1 MNDVDKDPAVDLYF
15 KVVIDNHN
23 IGTFITCSGLSMDVS
38 IEPVKEGGNNG
49 FTWKLPGRVEYG
61 NVKLT
66 RPIGPESN
74 LVSQWIAGMSSGD
87 FVRTKAVITA
97 LTPKAEELV
106 SWTLSGVIPVKW
118 EGPSFS
124 AEGGKVAQE
133 TLELAHHG
141 FEYKDQNKWV

>member
-1 MNDVDKDPAVDLYF
+1 MNDVGKDPAIDLFF
-15 KVVIDNHN
+15 KVEIDSQNL
-23 IGTFITCSGLSMDVS
+23 GSFISCSGLSMEVN

-49 FTWKLPGRVEYG
+49 FSWKLPGRVEYS

-74 LVSQWIAGMSSGD
+74 LVSKWIAGMSSGD
-87 FVRTKAVITA
+87 FFRTKAVITA
-97 LTPKAEELV
+97 LTPMGEELV
-106 SWTLSGVIPVKW
+106 SWTLAGVIPVKW

-141 FEYKDQNKWV
+141 FEYKDENKWV